1 MLESIMASLIANII
15 WDEIKV
21 ENLDKKLDSIQE
33 TIIDKNNT
41 DPKKTPP
48 HVCSQ
53 VSESRIE
60 ENIKILSDKECCINE
75 IKENGPTR

>member
-33 TIIDKNNT
+33 TIIDKNNEL
-41 DPKKTPP
+41 KWIIA
-48 HVCSQ
+48 
-53 VSESRIE
+53 E
-60 ENIKILSDKECCINE
+60 DKQ
-75 IKENGPTR
+75 